1 MPHKPLLD
9 DPAAALAA
17 VARARRAMR
26 WMLLG
31 LVLLVSFAW
40 RLIRHGAGA
49 RAIHGLIALALG
61 LGLAMLLVAGGLG
74 VRVLFGRRGKG

>member
-1 MPHKPLLD
+1 MPRKPLLD
-9 DPAAALAA
+9 DPEAAHAA

-49 RAIHGLIALALG
+49 GAIHGLIALAMG
-61 LGLAMLLVAGGLG
+61 LGLAMLLVAGRLGL
-74 VRVLFGRRGKG
+74 RVLFGRKGRG

>member
-1 MPHKPLLD
+1 MPHKPLPD
-9 DPAAALAA
+9 DPATALAA

-31 LVLLVSFAW
+31 LVLLVSLAW

-49 RAIHGLIALALG
+49 AAIHGLIALALG
-61 LGLAMLLVAGGLG
+61 LGLAMLLVAGWLGL
-74 VRVLFGRRGKG
+74 RVILGRKEKG

>member
-1 MPHKPLLD
+1 MSRQPLPD
-9 DPAAALAA
+9 DPAAALAE

-31 LVLLVSFAW
+31 LVLLVSLAW

-49 RAIHGLIALALG
+49 GAVHGLIALAMG
-61 LGLAMLLVAGGLG
+61 LGLAMLLVAGRLGL
-74 VRVLFGRRGKG
+74 RVIFGGRDKG